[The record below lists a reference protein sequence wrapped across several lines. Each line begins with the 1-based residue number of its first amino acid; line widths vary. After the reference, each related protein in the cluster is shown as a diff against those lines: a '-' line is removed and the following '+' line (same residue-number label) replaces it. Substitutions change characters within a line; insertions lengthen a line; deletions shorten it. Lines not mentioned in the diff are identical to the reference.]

1 MIIVTHVYQWRSPK
15 PFASCSPSSKGT
27 KTMMAANAAPPKA
40 NSIINVI
47 MVVRHPLITVLLSYL
62 LIRYINQLSIL
73 HVIKNARAP
82 ITKHSKAGQSAIHSQ
97 RSDNSFVAD
106 IKVIHGTGA
115 AAIHKITAIHSA
127 MLFLLFFLFSSI
139 IVTYLVICFLLLLI
153 SQYCRLSNSAQ

>member
-1 MIIVTHVYQWRSPK
+1 
-15 PFASCSPSSKGT
+15 
-27 KTMMAANAAPPKA
+27 
-40 NSIINVI
+40 

-62 LIRYINQLSIL
+62 IIRYISQLSTL

-82 ITKHSKAGQSAIHSQ
+82 ITKHNKAGQSAIHSQ
-97 RSDNSFVAD
+97 RSDNTFVAD

-153 SQYCRLSNSAQ
+153 SEQYCIVNSSYTPCNRTCKDSQSPKCFFSIHTYFF